1 MSKLIEPWIARGVA
15 RRLAGRGLLPR
26 SYLMERLAR
35 DLATAVPRSEELVSK
50 VSGIPAPP
58 PVSWAVID
66 RAQWAEANIKGMAE
80 LLAPLAD
87 KVARRLESVPAPV
100 RMAQRAL
107 VSAEVGVLL
116 GYVSRR
122 VLGQYDLLV
131 TKGNAPGAEGGGP
144 TALGGAVTNGR
155 HGAALYFV
163 GPNIVE
169 TERTSGFVPEE
180 FALWVALHEVTH
192 RFQFDGVPWLRA
204 RFFGLVRSYVEA
216 VDLDARGLAGRLA
229 TAASRLKQRSVPPEE
244 RNPIYLLASE
254 EQRAVLDDIQALM
267 AVVEGHGNFVMD
279 HIGADVIPSF
289 RRMRGVFDKRR
300 HQVSTIQRAV
310 NHAIGLEMKLRQ
322 YELGHAFC
330 RAVTEQGGISALSH
344 LWEDPAHWPSLAEL
358 REPER
363 WMRRVA

>member
-1 MSKLIEPWIARGVA
+1 VPRLIDPWIARTVA
-15 RRLAGRGLLPR
+15 RRVAGNGSLTR
-26 SYLMERLAR
+26 SYLMERLTR
-35 DLATAVPRSEELVSK
+35 DLAVAVPRSEELVGS

-58 PVSWAVID
+58 PVRWAVID
-66 RAQWAEANIKGMAE
+66 RAQWADANIKGMAE
-80 LLAPLAD
+80 LLAPLGE
-87 KVARRLESVPAPV
+87 KVAERLESMPTAV
-100 RMAQRAL
+100 RSAQRAL

-131 TKGNAPGAEGGGP
+131 TE
-144 TALGGAVTNGR
+144 TNGR
-155 HGAALYFV
+155 RDAALYFV

-169 TERTSGFVPEE
+169 TERSSGFVPEE

-192 RFQFDGVPWLRA
+192 RFQFDGVPWLRD

-229 TAASRLKQRSVPPEE
+229 TAAARLRQKSVPPEE
-244 RNPIYLLASE
+244 RNPIYLLASD
-254 EQRAVLDDIQALM
+254 EQRVVLDDIQALM

-279 HIGADVIPSF
+279 HIGAQVIPSF

-300 HQVSTIQRAV
+300 HQVSALQRAV

-322 YELGHAFC
+322 YELGHDFC
-330 RAVTEQGGISALSH
+330 RAVAARRGVEGLAHIFK
-344 LWEDPAHWPSLAEL
+344 DPAHFPSLREL
-358 REPER
+358 REPEL
-363 WMRRVA
+363 WMSRVA